1 MRPAVAGPSTM
12 STSTDLASELAK
24 LLRGEIDFRDFPW
37 LSPPERRALGRIG
50 MAMLDS
56 GKSKAAQAAFG
67 VLIDLEP
74 EQPAHYLMY
83 AHAAALSEDLAEAFD
98 YFGKTIEIAVKTED
112 FQDVAAEA
120 FLGRGELL
128 LRIGRTVE
136 ARADLADAATRIE
149 DEARKKSIE
158 AYLAS

>member
-1 MRPAVAGPSTM
+1 MRTAAVTPNAM

-24 LLRGEIDFRDFPW
+24 LLKGEIDFRDFPW
-37 LSPPERRALGRIG
+37 LSAPERRALGRIG

-83 AHAAALSEDLAEAFD
+83 AHAAALAEDLPEAFE
-98 YFGKTIEIAVKTED
+98 YFGKSIEIAVRTQD
-112 FQDVAAEA
+112 FHDVAAEA

-136 ARADLADAATRIE
+136 ARADLADAATRID